1 MTVQAAN
8 GVNLVRNRSVILLAL
23 CLAAFIINLDT
34 TIVNVALPTLSR
46 ELHATTSQLQWV
58 VDAYNL
64 VFAALLLVSGNLSDR
79 FGRKGMLLAGLG
91 VFALASFAGGLTTS
105 AEQLIVAR
113 GVMGLGAAMIF
124 PATLSLISNT
134 FTDRGERARA
144 IGLWG
149 ATTGVAIATG
159 PIVGGWLLEHFA
171 WNSIFFAMTPVAAAI
186 ALVAAL
192 SVQTSRDVSAP
203 PLDWRGLVLS
213 TGAVAI
219 LVYTIIEGPT
229 QGWTSGRS
237 VAGFVLVAL
246 LVAGLIV
253 VERRTESP
261 MLDVSL
267 FRNPR
272 FSAASGSVTVA
283 FFAISGF
290 SFLITQYFQLFKDY
304 SPFSAGVHL
313 LPVAISVGA
322 ASVIGTQL
330 AVRFGTRAVVTT
342 GLLFATAFF
351 VWVATL
357 SSATSYWQIALQ
369 MILGGT
375 GIGLTSAPATQS
387 IMAVVPSAKA
397 GVGSAVNDTTRL
409 IGATLGVAIVGS
421 VYASLYSSRLT
432 RLLPGSLS
440 SELAGAAHGS
450 VAGAIQVAKH
460 ATLTGHPVLAA
471 QVHQAASSAFFH
483 GFSASCLVVAGVSA
497 IGVVAAFVL
506 LPARRTHVSLDEPGA
521 SLQIGGATELVGQTR

>member
-1 MTVQAAN
+1 MRAQAAN
-8 GVNLVRNRSVILLAL
+8 GANLVRNRSLILLAL

-79 FGRKGMLLAGLG
+79 LGRKGMLVAGLV
-91 VFALASFAGGLTTS
+91 VFGLASAAGGLTTS

-134 FTDRGERARA
+134 FTERGERAKA
-144 IGLWG
+144 IGLWV
-149 ATTGVAIATG
+149 ATTGVAIALG
-159 PIVGGWLLEHFA
+159 PIVGGWLLEHFS
-171 WNSIFFAMTPVAAAI
+171 WKSIFFTMTPIAAAI
-186 ALVAAL
+186 ALLVAI
-192 SVQTSRDVSAP
+192 SVQTSRDESAP
-203 PLDWRGLVLS
+203 AVDWRGLILS
-213 TGAVAI
+213 TAAVAI

-229 QGWTSGRS
+229 QGWTSARS
-237 VAGFVLVAL
+237 VIGFVLVVVL
-246 LVAGLIV
+246 LAALIV
-253 VERRTESP
+253 VERRSESP

-283 FFAISGF
+283 FFGISGF

-330 AVRFGTRAVVTT
+330 AIRFGTRAVVTT
-342 GLLFATAFF
+342 GLLFSTGFF

-387 IMAVVPSAKA
+387 ILDVVPRAKA

-421 VYASLYSSRLT
+421 VYASLYLSRIT
-432 RLLPGSLS
+432 QLLPGSLPS
-440 SELAGAAHGS
+440 RLVGAAENS
-450 VAGAIQVAKH
+450 VGGAIQVAK
-460 ATLTGHPVLAA
+460 
-471 QVHQAASSAFFH
+471 QAA
-483 GFSASCLVVAGVSA
+483 G
-497 IGVVAAFVL
+497 
-506 LPARRTHVSLDEPGA
+506 
-521 SLQIGGATELVGQTR
+521 